1 MNKIIVVLFLLFS
14 FSTFAKNIDHFRGSW
29 LCIEEHGVGFNWNRN
44 TSKWDPI
51 SNYEKGKYI
60 FKTVEDS
67 ECYGDVEDDEIC
79 AQFYEF
85 GDETQFSRPYTYS
98 ERSEYNNNSAFIKGH
113 SLMYG
118 FKMSEKGQFIK
129 DFNIPGEV
137 SNRGGEVSGMKN
149 YKDSMMLFVGFC
161 SKI

>member
-29 LCIEEHGVGFNWNRN
+29 LCIEENGVGFNWNRN
-44 TSKWDPI
+44 SIKWDPVG
-51 SNYEKGKYI
+51 NYETSKYI

-67 ECYGDVEDDEIC
+67 ECLGKIEDDEIC

-85 GDETQFSRPYTYS
+85 GEEPQFSRSYDYI
-98 ERSEYNNNSAFIKGH
+98 ERSEYNNNTAFIKGNN
-113 SLMYG
+113 LIYY

-129 DFNIPGEV
+129 HFNIPGDV
-137 SNRGGEVSGMKN
+137 SDKGKELSGMKN
-149 YKDSMMLFVGFC
+149 YKDSMMLFVGSC

>member
-14 FSTFAKNIDHFRGSW
+14 FSTFATNIDHFRGSW

-44 TSKWDPI
+44 TSKWDPG
-51 SNYEKGKYI
+51 NYKTRKYI

-67 ECYGDVEDDEIC
+67 ECYRGVQDDEIC

-85 GDETQFSRPYTYS
+85 GDEPLLSSPFTYY
-98 ERSEYNNNSAFIKGH
+98 ERGESNNSASIKGN
-113 SLMYG
+113 SLFHG
-118 FKMSEKGQFIK
+118 FSMSEKGQFIK
-129 DFNIPGEV
+129 EFNIPGDV
-137 SNRGGEVSGMKN
+137 RDRGIEINGKKN
-149 YKDSMMLFVGFC
+149 YKDSMMLFIGSC

>member
-44 TSKWDPI
+44 TSKWDPA
-51 SNYEKGKYI
+51 SNYEKSKYI

-67 ECYGDVEDDEIC
+67 ECWGDIEDEEIC
-79 AQFYEF
+79 AQFYDF
-85 GDETQFSRPYTYS
+85 GEEPLMARPYNYF
-98 ERSEYNNNSAFIKGH
+98 ERSEYNKSAFIEGH
-113 SLMYG
+113 SLLYG
-118 FKMSEKGQFIK
+118 FSMSEKGQFIK
-129 DFNIPGEV
+129 EFNIPGDV
-137 SNRGGEVSGMKN
+137 SDRGAEFSGMKN
-149 YKDSMMLFVGFC
+149 YKDSMMLFVGSC

>member
-29 LCIEEHGVGFNWNRN
+29 LCIEENGVGFNWNRN
-44 TSKWDPI
+44 STKWD
-51 SNYEKGKYI
+51 SVGNYETSKYI

-67 ECYGDVEDDEIC
+67 ECYGGVRDDQIC

-85 GDETQFSRPYTYS
+85 GDESQFSRPFTYY
-98 ERSEYNNNSAFIKGH
+98 ERSEYNKSAFIEGH

-129 DFNIPGEV
+129 DFGIPGDV
-137 SNRGGEVSGMKN
+137 SDRGLEVSGMKN
-149 YKDSMMLFVGFC
+149 YKDSMMLFVGSC